1 MSIAG
6 ATMPGQDQSASRETS
21 EYSARAMRR
30 QDDTARFI
38 ERFEVLTGFRVHS
51 TSREGLPREFLARTV
66 PAPDVLVGQY
76 GYELEP
82 RTHNALCR
90 YEPGRQSDRWTFGR
104 LLEIRGFGVFSLL
117 DLLEILAKHGISS
130 KT

>member
-1 MSIAG
+1 MSNAG
-6 ATMPGQDQSASRETS
+6 AAMPGQNQTVSHEAPSSS
-21 EYSARAMRR
+21 ERTLRR

-38 ERFEVLTGFRVHS
+38 ERFEALTGFRVHS

-66 PAPDVLVGQY
+66 PAPDILVGQY

-90 YEPGRQSDRWTFGR
+90 YEPGRPADRWTYGR

-130 KT
+130 K

>member
-1 MSIAG
+1 VG
-6 ATMPGQDQSASRETS
+6 S
-21 EYSARAMRR
+21 ERTLRR
-30 QDDTARFI
+30 HDDTARFI
-38 ERFEVLTGFRVHS
+38 ERFEALTGFRVHS
-51 TSREGLPREFLARTV
+51 TSREGLPREFLARTL

-90 YEPGRQSDRWTFGR
+90 YEPGRQADRWTYGR

-117 DLLEILAKHGISS
+117 DLLEVLAKHGIRS
-130 KT
+130 T

>member
-1 MSIAG
+1 MPNAG
-6 ATMPGQDQSASRETS
+6 ATMPGQDQTASHESPATS
-21 EYSARAMRR
+21 ERTLRR

-38 ERFEVLTGFRVHS
+38 ERFEALTGFRVHS

-66 PAPDVLVGQY
+66 LAPDVLVQEY

-90 YEPGRQSDRWTFGR
+90 YEPGRQPDRWSYGR

-117 DLLEILAKHGISS
+117 DLLEVLAKHGISS
-130 KT
+130 K

>member
-1 MSIAG
+1 
-6 ATMPGQDQSASRETS
+6 MPGQEQSTPGEPAED
-21 EYSARAMRR
+21 SARATRR

-38 ERFEVLTGFRVHS
+38 ERFEELTGFRVHS

-76 GYELEP
+76 GYEVEP

-90 YEPGRQSDRWTFGR
+90 YEPGRPSDRWTYGR

-117 DLLEILAKHGISS
+117 DLLEVLAKHGIRSE
-130 KT
+130 

>member
-1 MSIAG
+1 MTIAG
-6 ATMPGQDQSASRETS
+6 ATMSGQDQTAPSETPES
-21 EYSARAMRR
+21 SARAMRR

-66 PAPDVLVGQY
+66 PTPDVLVRLY

-90 YEPGRQSDRWTFGR
+90 YEPGRQSDRWPFGR

-117 DLLEILAKHGISS
+117 DLLEVLAKLGISS
-130 KT
+130 K

>member
-1 MSIAG
+1 MTIAG
-6 ATMPGQDQSASRETS
+6 ATMSGQDQTVPSETREN
-21 EYSARAMRR
+21 SARAMRR

-66 PAPDVLVGQY
+66 PTPDVLVRQY

-117 DLLEILAKHGISS
+117 DLLEVLAKHGISS
-130 KT
+130 K

>member
-1 MSIAG
+1 MQNAG
-6 ATMPGQDQSASRETS
+6 ATMPGQDQTASHESPAAS
-21 EYSARAMRR
+21 ERTLRR

-38 ERFEVLTGFRVHS
+38 ERFEALTGFRVHS

-66 PAPDVLVGQY
+66 PAPDLLVQEY

-90 YEPGRQSDRWTFGR
+90 YEPGRQTDRWTYGR

-117 DLLEILAKHGISS
+117 DLLEVLAKHGIRS
-130 KT
+130 T

>member
-1 MSIAG
+1 MS
-6 ATMPGQDQSASRETS
+6 GQDPSASRES
-21 EYSARAMRR
+21 NESSARAMRR
-30 QDDTARFI
+30 QDDTVRFI

-51 TSREGLPREFLARTV
+51 TSREGLPREFLARTL
-66 PAPDVLVGQY
+66 PAPNVLVEQF

-90 YEPGRQSDRWTFGR
+90 YEPGRQSDRWTYGR

-117 DLLEILAKHGISS
+117 DLLEVLAKHGINS
-130 KT
+130 KS

>member
-1 MSIAG
+1 MPDAG
-6 ATMPGQDQSASRETS
+6 ATMSGQEQTAKNETPAASERTL
-21 EYSARAMRR
+21 RR

-38 ERFEVLTGFRVHS
+38 ERFEALTGFRVHS

-66 PAPDVLVGQY
+66 PSPDVLVEQY

-90 YEPGRQSDRWTFGR
+90 YEPGRQADRWTYGR

-117 DLLEILAKHGISS
+117 DLLEVLAKHGIRS
-130 KT
+130 T

>member
-1 MSIAG
+1 
-6 ATMPGQDQSASRETS
+6 MPGQDQTASREAPES
-21 EYSARAMRR
+21 SARAMRR

-38 ERFEVLTGFRVHS
+38 ERFEALTGFRVHS

-66 PAPDVLVGQY
+66 PSPDVLVGQY

-90 YEPGRQSDRWTFGR
+90 YEPGRQPDRWTFGR

-117 DLLEILAKHGISS
+117 DLLEILAKHGIRS
-130 KT
+130 T

>member
-1 MSIAG
+1 MPIAG
-6 ATMPGQDQSASRETS
+6 ATMSGQENAASNDIPDA
-21 EYSARAMRR
+21 SARTLRR

-38 ERFEVLTGFRVHS
+38 ERFEALTGFRVHS
-51 TSREGLPREFLARTV
+51 TSLEGLPREFLARTV

-117 DLLEILAKHGISS
+117 DLLEVLAKHGIGSRG
-130 KT
+130 